1 MLLSAERSSS
11 SGVLRAAGA
20 MGAATFLSRIMGLVR
35 EQVFAIMFG
44 AGNMTDAYNVAFRIP
59 NLLRDL
65 FAEGAM
71 SASLVPTF
79 TRTRVEEGDR
89 RAWRVAGLVFRV
101 LFALVGLITVLG
113 IIFAPQL
120 VSLYASAFKEIP
132 GKFELTVQLT
142 RTMFPFFPLV
152 ALAAA
157 FMGILNACGVF
168 FLPAFASALFNLAS
182 ILVGVAATGIIL
194 TWGASWGVQPI
205 VGMAVGVLAGGF
217 VQAFCQLPALY
228 KKGYR
233 WVGKSETDPSWRDD
247 PRLRRMLWM
256 MVPGTIGLAATQVN
270 LLVNTILA
278 TSQGTGA
285 VSWLNYAFR
294 LMQFPIGIFGVS
306 LAAATLPKISRQWVS
321 GNIQGVAETLTH
333 SIRSVF
339 AINLPASAGLYFLG
353 FPIIELIFQ
362 YGRFT
367 SSDTQATATALG
379 MYSIGLTAYSAV
391 KVLVPACYAL
401 GNTRLPVLSSVMAV
415 LFTIILNILMVKP
428 FGYWGLALGTS
439 LAAILNATFL
449 LGSVRYL
456 IRKKGGLLPV
466 TPIVTGL
473 VQYLL
478 VAAVMGGICYF
489 SKNILQYLLPDALFP
504 FQGSKVGILLG
515 RGTRMSLLL
524 MEGVGVVI
532 FLATVLKLKEATE
545 VINLFAE
552 KLRNKLRPS
561 ST

>member
-1 MLLSAERSSS
+1 MLVHAEGSSS
-11 SGVLRAAGA
+11 SGVLKAAGA
-20 MGAATFLSRIMGLVR
+20 MGAATFISRIMGLVR

-79 TRTRVEEGDR
+79 TRTRLEEGDR

-101 LFALVGLITVLG
+101 LFVLVGAITVLG
-113 IIFAPQL
+113 IVFAPQL
-120 VSLYASAFKEIP
+120 VGLYASAFKQIP
-132 GKFELTVQLT
+132 GKFDLTVQLT
-142 RTMFPFFPLV
+142 RVMFPFFPLV

-168 FLPAFASALFNLAS
+168 FLPAFASALFNLSS
-182 ILVGVAATGIIL
+182 ILVGVAGAGIIGK
-194 TWGASWGVQPI
+194 WGGAWGVQPI

-217 VQAFCQLPALY
+217 VQAFCQLPTLY

-233 WVGKSETDPSWRDD
+233 WMEKREPDPRWSED
-247 PRLRRMLWM
+247 PRLRQMLWM

-294 LMQFPIGIFGVS
+294 LMQFPIGVFGVS
-306 LAAATLPKISRQWVS
+306 LASATLPKISRQWVS
-321 GNIQGVAETLTH
+321 GNIQGVAETITH

-339 AINLPASAGLYFLG
+339 AINLPASAGLCFLG
-353 FPIIELIFQ
+353 VPIIELIFQ

-367 SSDTQATATALG
+367 SSDTQATATALA

-401 GNTRLPVLSSVMAV
+401 GNTRLPVLSSVLAV
-415 LFTIILNILMVKP
+415 SFTIILNILMVKP

-439 LAAILNATFL
+439 LAAILNAVFL

-456 IRKKGGLLPV
+456 IRKKGGVLPLA
-466 TPIVTGL
+466 PLMMGL
-473 VQYLL
+473 AQYLL
-478 VAAVMGGICYF
+478 VAAVMGGVCYF
-489 SKNILQYLLPDALFP
+489 SKNALLNLIPDATFP
-504 FQGSKVGILLG
+504 FQGRKVGVLLG

-524 MEGVGVVI
+524 AQGIGVVI
-532 FLATVLKLKEATE
+532 LLAWVLKLREATE
-545 VINLFAE
+545 VIHLFTR
-552 KLRNKLRPS
+552 KMKNKLRQN